1 MTKQTFRERFVTSPE
16 RRNSSPESSASRREA
31 AEIVFAEAT
40 EPLELKEF
48 LGQPAADLPVL
59 ETIKEP
65 VVVSS
70 PAITTAPLIITDA
83 HVVTLVEEP
92 RGVIGRV
99 VDFFA
104 WCVRTAFGIVSL
116 IAFLAFLAAVPGLN
130 FYVLGYLLEVEGRL
144 ARSGRLRDAFPLV
157 DLAPRLG
164 SIALGVYLWTVP
176 IRLLASVAADAHLVD
191 PGSAA
196 DRNLSFALVAFSVV
210 VAVHLC
216 LALARGGSLTC
227 FVRPIKN
234 VRWLIARWQEGN
246 YWQTAERAITEFVAG
261 LRLKHHF
268 WLGLRGFVSA
278 MAWLAIPTALLASS
292 RKTTGAA
299 FFVVVFGGILLM
311 FVLSWVPFLQAHFAA
326 ENRLRAMFELRKVRQ
341 LYKHA
346 PFSWLIT
353 LLLTLTLSL
362 PMYLFKVVLPPQDA
376 LWMETIVFIVTIYP
390 LKVITGWA
398 YHRAVARERQAF
410 FLFRGFTRLVTVPL
424 LTLYVFLLFFTQ
436 FIGQHGKG
444 VLFEHHTFLLPVPF

>member
-1 MTKQTFRERFVTSPE
+1 M
-16 RRNSSPESSASRREA
+16 
-31 AEIVFAEAT
+31 EIVFAEAT
-40 EPLELKEF
+40 EPLELTEF
-48 LGQPAADLPVL
+48 LGSSTADLPVL
-59 ETIKEP
+59 ETIEEP
-65 VVVSS
+65 APAQS
-70 PAITTAPLIITDA
+70 PAVADAPLVITDA
-83 HVVTLVEEP
+83 HVVTLAYEP
-92 RGVIGRV
+92 RGLIERAWGGVC
-99 VDFFA
+99 
-104 WCVRTAFGIVSL
+104 WCVRTVFGIVSL

-130 FYVLGYLLEVEGRL
+130 FFVLGYLLEVEGRL

-191 PGSAA
+191 PGSAS
-196 DRNLSFALVAFSVV
+196 DRNLSFTLTAFSVV
-210 VAVHLC
+210 VSVHLC

-227 FVRPIKN
+227 FIRPIKN
-234 VRWLIARWQEGN
+234 VRWLISRWREGD
-246 YWQTAERAITEFVAG
+246 YWQTAEQTIAEFVAG
-261 LRLKHHF
+261 LRIKHHF
-268 WLGLRGFVSA
+268 WLGLRGFVGA

-292 RKTTGAA
+292 RQTSGGA
-299 FFVVVFGGILLM
+299 FLVVVFGGIVLM

-362 PMYLFKVVLPPQDA
+362 PMNLFKVVLPPQDA

-398 YHRAVARERQAF
+398 YHRAVARERRAF

-424 LTLYVFLLFFTQ
+424 LVLYVFLLFFTQ

-444 VLFEHHTFLLPVPF
+444 VLFEHHAFLLPVPF